1 MMNSN
6 NTLLTCLPPPSIDD
20 GANSKPAKDANLP
33 RLRVLLLE
41 DNVELAEL
49 LRLIFET
56 WGFQPRVS
64 HLGREASRL
73 LEEQEFCLA
82 LVDIDLPDTN
92 GFEVV
97 AGALAQGRLQNTKI
111 IFFSGEPS
119 DDRVTMAR
127 QFPGSVFVPKPFE
140 MQNLLPLIQRL
151 LRTELICSQ

>member
-20 GANSKPAKDANLP
+20 GSNSKPAKDANLP

-41 DNVELAEL
+41 DNVELSEL

-56 WGFQPRVS
+56 WGFQPRVA

-92 GFEVV
+92 GFEGV
-97 AGALAQGRLQNTKI
+97 AGALARGQMQNTKI

-119 DDRVTMAR
+119 DDRVAMAR

-140 MQNLLPLIQRL
+140 MENLMRLIQKL
-151 LRTELICSQ
+151 FPNEPTCEF